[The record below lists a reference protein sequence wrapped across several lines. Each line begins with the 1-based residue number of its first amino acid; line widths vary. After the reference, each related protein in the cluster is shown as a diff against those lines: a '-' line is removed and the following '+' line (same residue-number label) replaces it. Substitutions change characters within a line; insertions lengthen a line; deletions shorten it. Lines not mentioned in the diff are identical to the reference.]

1 MKVIRKRGVH
11 YTVKK
16 LDKHT
21 HHESIAAEVR
31 RKRVQAAM
39 RTVEPDGLIVAIKEI
54 EKIQGEI

>member
-1 MKVIRKRGVH
+1 MKVIMKRGNH

-21 HHESIAAEVR
+21 HHEAIAAEVR

-54 EKIQGEI
+54 EIDSR